1 MREQE
6 LLMSHIPVLLNEVV
20 EYLSASRLQTV
31 FDGTCGAGGHARAI
45 LESHPEIEQYIACDQ
60 DMEALAIAKTSLAP
74 FLSKVQMCHTNFSF
88 PPQEPTMFDAILLD
102 LGVSSM
108 QLDTPGRG
116 FSFMK
121 EGPLDMRMDT
131 QEPLS
136 AEEIVNHWDRVSLE
150 RIFREYGEERG
161 SRKAAEAIVMARS
174 KRLFRTTLEL
184 AEVLSRVLPRRGRM
198 HPATKIFQALRIA
211 VNSEL
216 EVLKKAIPLLAKRL
230 APKGRFLV
238 ITFHSLE
245 DRIVKE
251 EFKRLVATGDFSFV
265 LKKPLASS
273 RREVV
278 QNARARSAKLRA
290 IEAVVSV

>member
-1 MREQE
+1 
-6 LLMSHIPVLLNEVV
+6 MSHIPVLLNEVV
-20 EYLSASRLQTV
+20 EYLSSCHLRNV

-45 LESHPEIEQYIACDQ
+45 LESHPEIEHYIACDQ
-60 DMEALAIAKTSLAP
+60 DAQALAIAKASLES
-74 FLSKVQMCHTNFSF
+74 FLPKVQFCHTNFSC
-88 PPQEPTMFDAILLD
+88 PPEEPKMFDAILLD

-131 QEPLS
+131 QAPLS

-150 RIFREYGEERG
+150 RTFREYGEERG
-161 SRKAAEAIVMARS
+161 AKKAAEAIVVARS

-184 AEVLSRVLPRRGRM
+184 AEVISRVLPRRGRM
-198 HPATKIFQALRIA
+198 HPATKVFQALRIA

-216 EVLKKAIPLLAKRL
+216 EVIKEAIPLLAKRL

-251 EFKRLVATGDFSFV
+251 EYKRLVATKEFCFV
-265 LKKPLASS
+265 LKKPLAPS

-290 IEAVVSV
+290 IEAEVSIEE